1 VNTKRLVFALALA
14 AALAMFGWT
23 CRRFAR
29 MIFAGRPEDRN
40 DHPGERLRSLLVYF
54 LGQKKVIEKTWVPAR
69 RWRRFVSALGSKY
82 HFVIFWGFIIITL
95 GTAETLAQGLFPSFS
110 LAGLLGA
117 GIGRGLYTAMDLCSL
132 LVLAVIAFAFFRR
145 IVLQPRLIPMSRDAA
160 AILGA
165 IAALM
170 LSHFAI
176 HGLRGLAAGGA
187 EAGYPVSAALVAPL
201 AGLAPVTAARAAE
214 VAWWIH
220 VGVVLAFLNYLLYSK
235 HSHIIAALPNI
246 YYRKLGQRGVL
257 PKLNMEADDM
267 AATGVVTRFEDFTW
281 KSLMDSFACTEC
293 ARCSNFCPAFN
304 TGKPLSPMQV
314 IHDIRDDMK
323 SRMPDRGPLDRVIE
337 RFQHGA
343 EAAQIEKV
351 IPLIGVRT
359 TEDVLWACTTCGACQ
374 EVCPVFI
381 DHPEKIIQMR
391 QDLVLV
397 EEKVPPDL
405 ARTFKNL
412 EQNGNPW
419 GIGADKRMDWAAGKD
434 IPTLDDRPEAEYLL
448 WVGCAGAY
456 DDRIKK
462 QTLALVEILR
472 EGGVDFAVLGLE
484 EGCTGDPAR
493 RSGNEMLYQM
503 QAQQNVETMNARKVK
518 KVVTACPHC
527 LHTIKNEYPQLG
539 GSFEVRHHTQLI
551 RELVAGG
558 KVVLD
563 RATAAT
569 LGSAAGADPAVDTAN
584 GPAATPAP
592 GAERI
597 AFHDPCYLGR
607 WNGEYEAPRAL
618 LDALPAGPAARQELP
633 RNKQHGFCCGAGGGR
648 MWMEEK
654 IGTRVNH
661 NRVDEVLASG
671 VTTVATACPFCT
683 IMLNDGVQ
691 DRNAGDKVQ
700 VLNVSELVA
709 KSMKRKRELASPEPA
724 TPEGANGG
732 GRPAAE

>member
-1 VNTKRLVFALALA
+1 VAIKQIVFALVLI
-14 AALAMFGWT
+14 AALGAFAWT
-23 CRRFAR
+23 LRRFGR
-29 MIFAGRPEDRN
+29 LIFAGRPWDPANRVGDR
-40 DHPGERLRSLLVYF
+40 LKSVLIYF
-54 LGQKKVIEKTWVPAR
+54 FGQKKVVEKTWVPAA
-69 RWRRFVSALGSKY
+69 RWRRLVSAIGSKY
-82 HFVIFWGFIIITL
+82 HVVIFWGFIIITI
-95 GTAETLAQGLFPSFS
+95 GTAETLAQGLAPRFS
-110 LAGLLGA
+110 LAMLLGDDA
-117 GIGRGLYTAMDLCSL
+117 AQWLYASMDVCNI
-132 LVLAVIAFAFFRR
+132 LVLATIGFAFFRR
-145 IVLQPRLIPMSRDAA
+145 IVLRPRLIPMTRDAA
-160 AILGA
+160 TILGA

-170 LSHFAI
+170 ITHFGI
-176 HGLRGLAAGGA
+176 HGFRGLAAGVA
-187 EAGYPVSAALVAPL
+187 EAGYPVSAALVSPL
-201 AGLAPVTAARAAE
+201 AGISTDAAATLGE
-214 VAWWIH
+214 VSWWIH
-220 VGVVLAFLNYLLYSK
+220 VAVVLGFLNYLLYSK

-246 YYRKLGQRGVL
+246 YFRNLGQRGVL

-267 AATGVVTRFEDFTW
+267 AATGVVTKFQDFTW
-281 KSLMDSFACTEC
+281 KSLLDGFACTEC

-323 SRMPDRGPLDRVIE
+323 SRMPDRGLLDHLLERYQQGPKAAARV
-337 RFQHGA
+337 
-343 EAAQIEKV
+343 EAV
-351 IPLIGVRT
+351 IPLIGGRT

-397 EEKVPPDL
+397 EEKVPADL

-419 GIGADKRMDWAAGKD
+419 GIGADKRMDWAEGRGV
-434 IPTLDDRPEAEYLL
+434 PTLDDKPDAEYLL

-462 QTLALVEILR
+462 QTLALVDILR
-472 EGGVDFAVLGLE
+472 EGNVDFAVLGLE

-518 KVVTACPHC
+518 KVITACPHC

-539 GSFEVRHHTQLI
+539 GNFEVRHHTQVI
-551 RELVAGG
+551 RELIAAG
-558 KVVLD
+558 KVTIEGAAD
-563 RATAAT
+563 ARANVEDTTAA
-569 LGSAAGADPAVDTAN
+569 AN
-584 GPAATPAP
+584 GQSA
-592 GAERI
+592 GSV

-607 WNGEYEAPRAL
+607 WNGEYEAPRDV
-618 LDALPAGPAARQELP
+618 LDALPAGPDARRELP
-633 RNKQHGFCCGAGGGR
+633 RNRQHGFCCGAGGGR

-661 NRVDEVLASG
+661 NRVDEIIASG
-671 VTTVATACPFCT
+671 VETVATACPFCT

-691 DRNAGDKVQ
+691 DRNAGEKLAV
-700 VLNVSELVA
+700 VNVSELIA
-709 KSMKRKRELASPEPA
+709 RSMKRKREI
-724 TPEGANGG
+724 EGGA
-732 GRPAAE
+732 PPS